1 MNIEEL
7 NLAPIA
13 EAAARILKQK
23 HPEVVFTSGRRNIAD
38 QAHAMASN
46 VALGNRHWI
55 EQTYVAS
62 PVRDALQAW
71 VNAHPSARTV
81 DQIAQGLETTMNAM
95 TPDQVGK
102 ISKHLSGM
110 AFDVK
115 PTNTNAEAIKRT
127 IRSLPNLHRFL
138 EKEAGLVRWHAQFSS

>member
-1 MNIEEL
+1 MKIEEL

-81 DQIAQGLETTMNAM
+81 DQIAQGLEATMNAM
-95 TPDQVGK
+95 PDQVGK

-115 PTNTNAEAIKRT
+115 PTTTNAEAIKQT
-127 IRSLPNLHRFL
+127 IRSLPKLQRFL
-138 EKEAGLVRWHAQFSS
+138 EREAGLVRWHAQFSN